1 MGRLGETQDAAPV
14 ALPQFSATGALLLR
28 LDPAAMR
35 PPSAQRVR
43 LDGRW
48 LRRKREFH
56 VTVLGRALGPRLRA
70 LFDEPAL
77 QITLAGLDWRVQRGH
92 RYDLLGKMKPSAH
105 GAVACYSVI
114 EHVQVPG
121 MVALYALLAEQVP
134 DFPACPPP
142 HVTHYVLG
150 DRNGIGLPDQDA
162 LATHRV
168 RGIQEAELA

>member
-1 MGRLGETQDAAPV
+1 MGKLGEAHDAAPV

-28 LDPAAMR
+28 LDPATMR
-35 PPSAQRVR
+35 PPSALRVR

-77 QITLAGLDWRVQRGH
+77 QITLAGLDWRVQRER

-114 EHVQVPG
+114 EHVRVPG
-121 MVALYALLAEQVP
+121 MAALYALLASQVP
-134 DFPACPPP
+134 DSPPCPPP

-150 DRNGIGLPDQDA
+150 DRNGIGVPDREA
-162 LATHRV
+162 LTAHRI